1 MFKRSVLD
9 IPGGSMGMIYGVL
22 TLPEC
27 GGPVP
32 LVILSHGF
40 GSSHEAN
47 MDYAEA
53 FADAGFAAISFDFCG
68 GGLHSRSEG
77 SMDEMTVLT
86 EAEDLITVLKYA
98 EEDPRFSEIYLW
110 GESQGGFVS
119 AYVAGMYPEAVTK
132 LALLYPAFVLQED
145 AKRRRLEDGS
155 FPEHTPFGECF
166 VTRKYNE
173 AAVSFD
179 IYEVMRRFEKPV
191 LILHGDQDPVVPLRY
206 SERAA
211 QTFTDAKLTVLP
223 EQGHGFAG
231 QGREDAKK
239 MAVEFFSYS
248 V

>member
-1 MFKRSVLD
+1 MD

-27 GGPVP
+27 DGPVP

-53 FADAGFAAISFDFCG
+53 FADAGFAAISFDF
-68 GGLHSRSEG
+68 
-77 SMDEMTVLT
+77 
-86 EAEDLITVLKYA
+86 
-98 EEDPRFSEIYLW
+98 F
-110 GESQGGFVS
+110 S

-155 FPEHTPFGECF
+155 FPERTPFGECF

-211 QTFTDAKLTVLP
+211 QTFPDAKLTVLP
-223 EQGHGFAG
+223 EQGHGFAAATRSG
-231 QGREDAKK
+231 LAG
-239 MAVEFFSYS
+239 
-248 V
+248 